1 MMRCLYSCS
10 TLFLSPYVSHTH
22 HFFVHSPPMS
32 KIDSHK
38 ELSMLK
44 MEIHCRG
51 EFRDSNIVNGLEMEK
66 TIIHHNR
73 NEEFEM

>member
-1 MMRCLYSCS
+1 
-10 TLFLSPYVSHTH
+10 
-22 HFFVHSPPMS
+22 MS

-66 TIIHHNR
+66 LSVIIIETKNLKCKR
-73 NEEFEM
+73 EI